1 MHQLSDITAAG
12 PVPNMNALLSPLP
25 TLMGLPR
32 EATSLRR
39 DSSEEPRK
47 EWKLVEGLI
56 GTAIT
61 LVQMAE
67 GLGKSLAFLELV
79 LRAPWQPTEEEL
91 KRAIARSEY
100 RDTTDRN
107 EWMEAPIVRSGRTIY
122 IGAEGAMEM
131 HRDRAYDIL
140 NNNMGVVDVTEQDR
154 ILSRVEFL
162 SLRTFYHEIV
172 ASDEELKRG
181 LRLFRQDKK
190 SGIWEPTPLYLNIM
204 EHIAALHRRVDEGVA
219 RLKSMDLEADILQ
232 GMIDKVE
239 EERPVLLVIDTFG
252 AIWGPRST
260 DDEGLQAVN
269 QRANADGDKHRIAMA
284 LIAHTNKSEDVEKDD
299 HRAAGKGAV
308 EMHSTVE
315 NTTYGRGVNES
326 EVKVLASKGENE
338 DADRYLAFRIG
349 KTNLKHVDR
358 DTRIMKRIPSGAP
371 VCITRKLGL
380 TGRKIGGAI
389 RNGYSREVIVEQILL
404 AVELLGEVS
413 AAGIW
418 RKLNDSDKKFA
429 TSFPA
434 LLACAKEGSGSASDW
449 KISALLTWLAG
460 DGKLSVKKTGRGKI
474 YSVKG
479 RS

>member
-1 MHQLSDITAAG
+1 M
-12 PVPNMNALLSPLP
+12 
-25 TLMGLPR
+25 
-32 EATSLRR
+32 
-39 DSSEEPRK
+39 
-47 EWKLVEGLI
+47 
-56 GTAIT
+56 
-61 LVQMAE
+61 
-67 GLGKSLAFLELV
+67 
-79 LRAPWQPTEEEL
+79 
-91 KRAIARSEY
+91 
-100 RDTTDRN
+100 
-107 EWMEAPIVRSGRTIY
+107 
-122 IGAEGAMEM
+122 
-131 HRDRAYDIL
+131 
-140 NNNMGVVDVTEQDR
+140 
-154 ILSRVEFL
+154 
-162 SLRTFYHEIV
+162 
-172 ASDEELKRG
+172 
-181 LRLFRQDKK
+181 
-190 SGIWEPTPLYLNIM
+190 
-204 EHIAALHRRVDEGVA
+204 
-219 RLKSMDLEADILQ
+219 
-232 GMIDKVE
+232 
-239 EERPVLLVIDTFG
+239 
-252 AIWGPRST
+252 
-260 DDEGLQAVN
+260 
-269 QRANADGDKHRIAMA
+269 
-284 LIAHTNKSEDVEKDD
+284 
-299 HRAAGKGAV
+299 
-308 EMHSTVE
+308 
-315 NTTYGRGVNES
+315 NES